1 MKKVLLA
8 IFALACMGY
17 GHAQA
22 QLTGNLGFT
31 TDYRFRGVS
40 QTQNAPAVQGGI
52 DYAHRSGFYA
62 GNWNSSVSG
71 LVYSNG
77 SGMES
82 DLYAGFKTN
91 IAPGVSVDVGSYNY
105 LYPRATTTATSNNYD
120 TNEVYMGVGYRD
132 LVAARYSHT
141 VSDGYFGVANAKN
154 TRYFQLDTRVPVV
167 GFKNLSV
174 VAHAGYTDV
183 ANSDSSDY
191 ADYNVGIAVA
201 LPQGWEG
208 TAKYFANT
216 GITAASEA
224 ANTVNGQKL
233 QRNAVVFAVSKS
245 F

>member
-1 MKKVLLA
+1 
-8 IFALACMGY
+8 
-17 GHAQA
+17 
-22 QLTGNLGFT
+22 
-31 TDYRFRGVS
+31 
-40 QTQNAPAVQGGI
+40 
-52 DYAHRSGFYA
+52 
-62 GNWNSSVSG
+62 
-71 LVYSNG
+71 
-77 SGMES
+77 
-82 DLYAGFKTN
+82 
-91 IAPGVSVDVGSYNY
+91 
-105 LYPRATTTATSNNYD
+105 
-120 TNEVYMGVGYRD
+120 
-132 LVAARYSHT
+132 
-141 VSDGYFGVANAKN
+141 VANAKN

-167 GFKNLSV
+167 GVKNLSV

-216 GITAASEA
+216 GISAASEA

>member
-8 IFALACMGY
+8 IFALACMGI
-17 GHAQA
+17 GQAQS
-22 QLTGNLGFT
+22 QLTGNLGVT

-40 QTQNAPAVQGGI
+40 QTQNAAAVQGGV

-77 SGMES
+77 SGIES
-82 DLYAGFKTN
+82 DLYAGYKTN

-105 LYPRATTTATSNNYD
+105 LYPRATTTATNNNFD
-120 TNEVYMGVGYRD
+120 TNEVYVGAGFRD
-132 LVAARYSHT
+132 LVAARYSH
-141 VSDGYFGVANAKN
+141 VIGDGYFGVSNAKN

-167 GFKNLSV
+167 GVKNLSV

-191 ADYNVGIAVA
+191 ADYNVGVAVA

-208 TAKYFANT
+208 TVKYFANT
-216 GITAASEA
+216 GISAASEA

-233 QRNAVVFAVSKS
+233 QRNTVVLAVSKS